1 MNFNGAKETSRNGPV
16 ISKRCSRGVAL
27 RTLFIFQHIFSPSK
41 KNLYACSCR
50 VRRTRKK
57 TVPQTGVAPV
67 GYSKPFFF
75 SSILSKFN
83 AFTCN
88 TIQMEQKK
96 KKSVLFCY
104 SHTVRC
110 LIEIS
115 KRARVGSFGRTI
127 FVGVRIIREQFP
139 VDATPEVSKIFS
151 AFFRA
156 CVSAQKMACGYEHAN
171 GIGRNPILYRC

>member
-1 MNFNGAKETSRNGPV
+1 MRVLVVSDAHGR
-16 ISKRCSRGVAL
+16 KRSLKPAL
-27 RTLFIFQHIFSPSK
+27 LQSDIQNR
-41 KNLYACSCR
+41 
-50 VRRTRKK
+50 
-57 TVPQTGVAPV
+57 
-67 GYSKPFFF
+67 FFF
-75 SSILSKFN
+75 RRYYQSSMHLRAIRYKWN
-83 AFTCN
+83 K
-88 TIQMEQKK
+88 KK